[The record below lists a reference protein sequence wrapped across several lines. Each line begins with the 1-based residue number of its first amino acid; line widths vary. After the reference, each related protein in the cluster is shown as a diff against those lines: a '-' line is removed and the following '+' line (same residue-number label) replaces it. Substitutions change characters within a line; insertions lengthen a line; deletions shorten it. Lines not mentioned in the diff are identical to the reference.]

1 MITLNITI
9 GGNLEIV
16 LNKGSK
22 EDLKELIEKSSN
34 TDYIIADLLEAGNYL
49 GNDWHMVVGCLTEAP
64 IIAYGAIYEEDETIA
79 DYPIDY
85 DKTWYFQNYQLES
98 FAEKLLK
105 KKRVVFKKV

>member
-1 MITLNITI
+1 MVTLNITI

-16 LNKGSK
+16 LDKGAK
-22 EDLKELIEKSSN
+22 QELKELIDKASN
-34 TDYIIADLLEAGNYL
+34 TDYIIADLLEVGNYL

-64 IIAYGAIYEEDETIA
+64 IIGYGAIYEQEELE

-85 DKTWYFQNYQLES
+85 DKTWYFANYQLES

-105 KKRVVFKKV
+105 EKRVIFQKA